1 MKTTVMTGTGR
12 FRETRLAVAAA
23 LLGLAAVSAGPALAG
38 GGGGPPARTGEI
50 HEDCD
55 WAALHKQ
62 GGRMEL
68 LADCRTSDDSED
80 TARTGI
86 DLRDIT
92 APDDWKVIIRPD
104 GRLWNLH
111 PGLKWRESGWRA
123 FYEVCTN
130 TELHLHSSSWEI
142 KTLCRTQ
149 TCTADWSGPE
159 TTTSDCADAKS
170 PGQFDLNS
178 KYGVNSAGKLEIK

>member
-1 MKTTVMTGTGR
+1 MQAGR
-12 FRETRLAVAAA
+12 FDLGSPVGAIAA
-23 LLGLAAVSAGPALAG
+23 LGLAAVLAGPALAG
-38 GGGGPPARTGEI
+38 GDSGPPARTGEI
-50 HEDCD
+50 HDDCD

-68 LADCRTSDDSED
+68 LADCRTGDDSED

-92 APDDWKVIIRPD
+92 APGDWTVIILPD

-123 FYEVCTN
+123 FYKVCTN
-130 TELHLHSSSWEI
+130 TELRLQSGSWEI
-142 KTLCRTQ
+142 KTMCRTR
-149 TCTADWSGPE
+149 TCTADWSGSE
-159 TTTSDCADAKS
+159 ATWTDCDDAKS
-170 PGQFDLNS
+170 PGQFNLS
-178 KYGVNSAGKLEIK
+178 TKYEVNSAGKLAIK